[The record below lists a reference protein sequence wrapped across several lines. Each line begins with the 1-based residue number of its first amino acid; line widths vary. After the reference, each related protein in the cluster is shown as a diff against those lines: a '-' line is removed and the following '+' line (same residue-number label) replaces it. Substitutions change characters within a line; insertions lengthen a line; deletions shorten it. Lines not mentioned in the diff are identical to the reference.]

1 MTRFARIA
9 GTGAYV
15 PAKVL
20 TNDEL
25 SQRLGEDINEFVRG
39 VIGIRERHI
48 AADDESTADLAVHAA
63 REALISAKIE
73 ASQLDLIIVATDTPE
88 FISPATAS
96 IVQKRL
102 EAVKAATFDVN
113 CACAGFV
120 TALDTACKFIIADEQ
135 YNHVLVVGAYAM
147 TKFLDWT
154 DKKICTL
161 FADGAG
167 GFVLQSNADGPG
179 FLASKLAADG
189 RYYDAMGIYA
199 GGARNAIN
207 RFQQPSAVQRLEFIR
222 KVPASFNTEQWP
234 AMIANCLDR
243 SGLTLDDVDQ
253 FFFTQLNL
261 STIKTVMGI
270 LDQPMAKAHTIMEKW
285 GYTGS
290 ACIPM
295 AMNDAIKQ
303 GKLKAGDIIVLC
315 ASGGGVAMGCLVFQW
330 TDG

>member
-25 SQRLGEDINEFVRG
+25 SRMLGEDINEFVHG
-39 VIGIRERHI
+39 VIGIRERRI

-154 DKKICTL
+154 DKKTCTL

-189 RYYDAMGIYA
+189 SYYDAMGIYA

-207 RFQQPSAVQRLEFIR
+207 QFQHADAVQRLEFIR
-222 KVPASFNTEQWP
+222 KVPSSFNTEQWP
-234 AMIANCLDR
+234 AMISDCLGR

-270 LDQPMAKAHTIMEKW
+270 LGQPMAKAHTIMEKW

-295 AMNDAIKQ
+295 ALDDANRQ
-303 GKLKAGDIIVLC
+303 GKLKTGDIIVLC
-315 ASGGGVAMGCLVFQW
+315 ASGGGVAMGCLVFRF
-330 TDG
+330 

>member
-25 SQRLGEDINEFVRG
+25 SRMLGEDINEFVRG

-154 DKKICTL
+154 DKKTCTL

-189 RYYDAMGIYA
+189 SYYDAMGIYA

-207 RFQQPSAVQRLEFIR
+207 QFQHADAVQRLEFIR

-234 AMIANCLDR
+234 AMIANCLNR

-270 LDQPMAKAHTIMEKW
+270 LEQPMTKAHTIMEKW

-295 AMNDAIKQ
+295 ALDDANKQ
-303 GKLKAGDIIVLC
+303 GKLKTGDIIVLC
-315 ASGGGVAMGCLVFQW
+315 ASGGGVAMGCLVFRW
-330 TDG
+330 